1 MKNSNKRLICL
12 SLLIV
17 NLTFTGGQ
25 VANATSGSHSLGNS
39 GTVKVEGPEKSE
51 LIDPENPETAVD
63 PGEGYST
70 TGPLRIDYI
79 SDLSFGLNKINA
91 TGRVY
96 DSLAQLF
103 HSETDP
109 RGYYVQIS
117 DFRENVSGWQLQ
129 VAQTSQFNNNVIQN
143 TQEQELVGATLS
155 LTKAWANT
163 NSGRNPGEIEITNE
177 AIAISEIGASYTVA
191 IADTDM
197 GKGTWTIAFG
207 GSPGYQENDLKGT
220 LTPLVSEDNEPVMN
234 TDYNKQAF
242 SNSAVQLK
250 VPNETAI
257 YPVQYT
263 TKLRWTLVAGP
274 T

>member
-1 MKNSNKRLICL
+1 MKKLNKRLICL
-12 SLLIV
+12 SLLLFLMLI
-17 NLTFTGGQ
+17 NGQ
-25 VANATSGSHSLGNS
+25 IANATSDSHSLGNS
-39 GTVKVEGPEKSE
+39 GTVRVEAPEISD
-51 LIDPENPETAVD
+51 LIDPENPETIVD
-63 PGEGYST
+63 PGKGYST
-70 TGPLRIDYI
+70 TGPLRIDFI

-91 TGRVY
+91 TERVY
-96 DSLAQLF
+96 DSMAQLF
-103 HSETDP
+103 RSETDP

-129 VAQTSQFNNNVIQN
+129 VAQTSQFNNNVIQD

-163 NSGRNPGEIEITNE
+163 NSGKNPGEIEITNE

-191 IADTDM
+191 IADTNM

-207 GSPGYQENDLKGT
+207 GSPRYQENDPKGT
-220 LTPLVSEDNEPVMN
+220 LTPIVTEDNEPVMN
-234 TDYNKQAF
+234 TEYNKQAY

-257 YPVQYT
+257 YPVHYT
-263 TKLRWTLVAGP
+263 TQLRWTLVAGP